1 MQRRLGCV
9 EEAPRRKRCPGFC
22 GSSSSERHAAR
33 SSSSS
38 SSLWCFGCS
47 EEQRF
52 DDSCAG
58 ETRYDDDDA
67 NWKWGIYVTVL
78 DAIDDDDDDAP
89 SSSFAS
95 RWRRRR
101 NRLLACSKSFFFFA
115 TTTTTRRL
123 FRSRGGRGFAGRRR
137 RRRREECI
145 IIIIF
150 FFFFFFVERGSR
162 RGSLQT
168 DVRAERGETHR
179 VRDLSKADRRFFGEQ
194 QRRTSH
200 GGREGKA
207 ARKGEQRDDRHRR
220 GGKETARYVVFT
232 FLRKWSI
239 VHLFSLC
246 FCEHLYFTFCERW
259 SS

>member
-67 NWKWGIYVTVL
+67 NGEWGIYVTVL

-89 SSSFAS
+89 SSFAS

-115 TTTTTRRL
+115 TTTTTTRRL

-145 IIIIF
+145 IIII

-207 ARKGEQRDDRHRR
+207 ARKGEQRDDGHRR

-232 FLRKWSI
+232 FLRKWST

>member
-1 MQRRLGCV
+1 MG
-9 EEAPRRKRCPGFC
+9 
-22 GSSSSERHAAR
+22 
-33 SSSSS
+33 
-38 SSLWCFGCS
+38 
-47 EEQRF
+47 
-52 DDSCAG
+52 
-58 ETRYDDDDA
+58 
-67 NWKWGIYVTVL
+67 TVL

-123 FRSRGGRGFAGRRR
+123 FRSRGGRGFAGRQR

-145 IIIIF
+145 IIIFF

-168 DVRAERGETHR
+168 DVRAERGEAHR

-207 ARKGEQRDDRHRR
+207 ARNGEEPSVASLPLRPRVQPCCKRSSSTNPYSHAWLFFRWCTFPTDSSRR
-220 GGKETARYVVFT
+220 NGAACET
-232 FLRKWSI
+232 
-239 VHLFSLC
+239 
-246 FCEHLYFTFCERW
+246 
-259 SS
+259 

>member
-1 MQRRLGCV
+1 MG
-9 EEAPRRKRCPGFC
+9 
-22 GSSSSERHAAR
+22 
-33 SSSSS
+33 
-38 SSLWCFGCS
+38 
-47 EEQRF
+47 
-52 DDSCAG
+52 
-58 ETRYDDDDA
+58 
-67 NWKWGIYVTVL
+67 TVL

-150 FFFFFFVERGSR
+150 FFFFFVERGSR

-220 GGKETARYVVFT
+220 GGKETARNHRSRLCLCDRVCSRAANVHLPPTRIRTLGSFSVGVP
-232 FLRKWSI
+232 FLRI
-239 VHLFSLC
+239 PRVG
-246 FCEHLYFTFCERW
+246 TERHVKH
-259 SS
+259 SASRRLGRRR